1 MRLPSL
7 IAFLF
12 SALTCLPAQIAPL
25 RAPAVPLVTH
35 DPYFSVWSFDDKLT
49 GGVTR
54 HWTGAPQPLNGLI
67 RIDGTAYRF
76 AGVEP
81 SKLQPLE
88 QTSLKITPTSTR
100 YEFAGTGVRLA
111 LTFLTPALADDLD
124 LLSRP
129 VTYIR
134 FEVSSTDGREHEVQ
148 LEFDASAQLAV
159 NSPDQRVSV
168 GRYEFGPVTALRASA
183 ADQKVL
189 ARSGDDLQIES
200 GSLSLAIPHGQAGA
214 DSRLMAR
221 SVRFAFIRTGKLFPP
236 TDLTDQGEASH
247 AEMPLL
253 AAAFDLG
260 KVGAATQER
269 LLMLAYDDV
278 WSIEYLNRRLRP
290 LWRQHG
296 LDAAGLLEKAAGQYS
311 WIAERAQRF
320 DAEFTADLVK
330 NGGPEYAA
338 LAVVAYRQAI
348 AAHKLVADVD
358 GTPLLFPKENFSNG
372 CISTVDV
379 IYPSAP
385 LFLLVNPALL
395 KGMLRPVLDYAS
407 LPRWHWPFAPHDL
420 GTYPLANG
428 QVYGGGERT
437 EEDQMPVEESGNML
451 ILLGALAHVEGNA
464 DFALHYWPQLIRWAE
479 YLREKG
485 LDPEN
490 QLSTDDFAGHLAHNT
505 NLSIKAILG
514 LRAFAEI
521 AKLGGRTDVAARY
534 ETIARDMATQWP
546 RMAADGDHYKLAFDK
561 PGTWSQKYNLVWDR
575 LLGYNLFAPEI
586 ARTEVAYYLTKLNTY
601 GLPLDNRKTYTKLDW
616 IVWTSCLA
624 EKDAD
629 FRRLIAPS
637 YRWMNETPTRVPL
650 TDWYETTNGKQ
661 VGFQARSV
669 VGGLFIPLLRDPEL
683 WRKWS
688 SRGIA
693 KANAD
698 VSR

>member
-12 SALTCLPAQIAPL
+12 SALGCLPAQIAPL

-49 GGVTR
+49 GSVTR
-54 HWTGAPQPLNGLI
+54 HWTGAPQPLTGLI
-67 RIDGTAYRF
+67 RIDGRTYRF

-88 QTSLKITPTSTR
+88 QTTLKITPTSTR
-100 YEFAGTGVRLA
+100 YEFSGAGVRLA
-111 LTFLTPALADDLD
+111 LTFLTPALPDDLD

-134 FEVSSTDGREHEVQ
+134 FEVSSIDLSPHEVQ

-159 NSPDQRVSV
+159 NTPDQRVNV

-189 ARSGDDLQIES
+189 ARAGDDLRIEW
-200 GSLSLAIPHGQAGA
+200 GSLYLALPQAQARAGLRTMLRSDRA
-214 DSRLMAR
+214 VFVAAGRLPER
-221 SVRFAFIRTGKLFPP
+221 DLSDQPGPP
-236 TDLTDQGEASH
+236 AQDL
-247 AEMPLL
+247 PVL
-253 AAAFDLG
+253 AAAFDFG
-260 KVGAATQER
+260 KVAAAPQER
-269 LLMLAYDDV
+269 MLLLAYDDV
-278 WSIEYLNRRLRP
+278 WSIESLNRRLRP
-290 LWRQHG
+290 LWRQRG
-296 LDAAGLLEKAAGQYS
+296 LDAAGLLEAAAAEYHL
-311 WIAERAQRF
+311 IAERARQF
-320 DAEFTADLVK
+320 DAEFTADLVRS
-330 NGGPEYAA
+330 GGPEYAA
-338 LAVVAYRQAI
+338 LATVAYRQAI

-358 GTPLLFPKENFSNG
+358 GTPLMFPKENFSNG

-464 DFALHYWPQLIRWAE
+464 DFALHYWPQLVRWAE

-521 AKLGGRTDVAARY
+521 AKLGGRADVAARY
-534 ETIARDMATQWP
+534 EAIARDMAAQWP

-586 ARTEVAYYLTKLNTY
+586 ARTEVAFYLTKLNTY

-624 EKDAD
+624 EKDDD

-650 TDWYETTNGKQ
+650 TDWYETTDGKQ

-669 VGGLFIPLLRDPEL
+669 VGGVFIPLLRDSEL
-683 WRKWS
+683 WKKWS

-693 KANAD
+693 NAAANT
-698 VSR
+698 SR

>member
-7 IAFLF
+7 LTLLF
-12 SALTCLPAQIAPL
+12 PALTCLPAQVAPL

-49 GGVTR
+49 SDATR

-67 RIDGTAYRF
+67 RIDGKTYRF

-81 SKLQPLE
+81 SKLQRLE
-88 QTSLKITPTSTR
+88 QTSLKITLTSTR
-100 YEFAGTGVRLA
+100 YEFAGSGVRLA

-134 FEVSSTDGREHEVQ
+134 FEVNSADGSPHEVQ
-148 LEFDASAQLAV
+148 LEFDASAQIAV
-159 NSPDQRVSV
+159 NTPDQRVNL
-168 GRYEFGPVTALRASA
+168 GRYEFGQVTALRASA

-189 ARSGDDLQIES
+189 ARTGDNLRIEW
-200 GSLSLAIPHGQAGA
+200 GSLYLAIPHLQAGA
-214 DSRLMAR
+214 GSRLMLR
-221 SVRFAFIRTGKLFPP
+221 SGRTLFIKNANLPERDLSDQPGPP
-236 TDLTDQGEASH
+236 EQD
-247 AEMPLL
+247 MPVL
-253 AAAFDLG
+253 AVAFDFG
-260 KVGAATQER
+260 RVGDVGQER
-269 LLMLAYDDV
+269 MVVLAYDDV

-290 LWRQHG
+290 LWRQRG
-296 LDAAGLLEKAAGQYS
+296 FDIAGLLDAAAAEYPR
-311 WIAERAQRF
+311 IVERARQF
-320 DAEFTADLVK
+320 DAELTADLVK
-330 NGGPEYAA
+330 SGGPEYAA
-338 LAVVAYRQAI
+338 LATLAYRQAI

-372 CISTVDV
+372 CIATVDV

-428 QVYGGGERT
+428 QVYGGGELT
-437 EEDQMPVEESGNML
+437 EEDQMPIEESGNML
-451 ILLGALAHVEGNA
+451 ILLGALAHIEGNA
-464 DFALHYWPQLIRWAE
+464 DFALHYWPQLVRWAE

-485 LDPEN
+485 MDPEN

-534 ETIARDMATQWP
+534 ETIARDMAAQWP
-546 RMAADGDHYKLAFDK
+546 RMADDGDHYKLAFDK

-575 LLGYNLFAPEI
+575 LLGYNLFSPEI
-586 ARTEVAYYLTKLNTY
+586 ARKEVAYYLTKLNAY

-624 EKDAD
+624 GKDAD

-650 TDWYETTNGKQ
+650 TDWYETTDGRQ

-669 VGGLFIPLLRDPEL
+669 VGGLFISLLRDPEL
-683 WRKWS
+683 WKKWA
-688 SRGIA
+688 SRGIVET
-693 KANAD
+693 KEE
-698 VSR
+698 VPH